1 MELSMSSIMGTQ
13 HVLAVND
20 LKQSVDFYV
29 NKLGFEVLNEFP
41 GWSFLGR
48 ESFKIMLGEC
58 IDTIPAEQTGDHSY
72 FAYVYVSNASALNKE
87 FKNSNIEFVKNI
99 SDEPW
104 GMREFG
110 VKTIDG
116 HRIMFGEE
124 IVD

>member
-1 MELSMSSIMGTQ
+1 MSSIIETQ
-13 HVLAVND
+13 HVLAVNN
-20 LKQSVDFYV
+20 LKQSVDYYV

-58 IDTIPAEQTGDHSY
+58 IDAMPAKKMGDHSY
-72 FAYVYVSNASALNKE
+72 FAYVFVSNASALSKE
-87 FKNSNIEFVKNI
+87 FKNSKVEFVKDI
-99 SDEPW
+99 SDEQW

-124 IVD
+124 IAD